1 MAAGVLTTAL
11 TLAVAAPVAA
21 ADPAATPGAGSPGA
35 PAPGPQPRDDR
46 GPADADG
53 PQRWAPP
60 LAGATTGV
68 EVAEGTARLSTSRD
82 GTETGP
88 AALRGAERQ
97 GLLDLGAH
105 QFATP
110 VNRIE
115 APVTGDVPPGTEVTV
130 DVRGQGP
137 DGQWTEWVPSAPGTP
152 AILPEPTRTVAA
164 RLVLLAPT
172 GGTGPTVRSL
182 EVLADQVPTDA
193 RTIAPRASYRVF
205 ATREG
210 LVGGTTANGHKIVAN
225 DQFAAL
231 PSRRALSP
239 NGRGD
244 YSVRV
249 CTDAGRCATV
259 PVWDVGPWNTKDDY
273 WNPADR
279 RQQWKDLPQGRPQA
293 QAAYE
298 DRHNGGRDGF
308 GRQVKNPAGIDLAD
322 GTFWGLGLRENAF
335 VTVDYLWTA
344 RAAALGRAVTG
355 GAGPVVERTA
365 AAATAADGGVVGD
378 GAQVEIQCQVA
389 GTPVA
394 GSQGT
399 SNLWLRTRPD
409 RYVPA
414 AWIQGA
420 PPVPTCT

>member
-1 MAAGVLTTAL
+1 MATGVLTTAL
-11 TLAVAAPVAA
+11 SLATLAPVAS
-21 ADPAATPGAGSPGA
+21 ADPGVPPPTGPHTQAAPN
-35 PAPGPQPRDDR
+35 DE
-46 GPADADG
+46 G

-60 LAGATTGV
+60 LAGTSTGV
-68 EVAEGTARLSTSRD
+68 AIAEGTARLSTMRD

-110 VNRIE
+110 VNRID
-115 APVTGDVPPGTEVTV
+115 APVTGDVPPGSQVAV
-130 DVRGQGP
+130 DVRGQDA
-137 DGQWTEWVPSAPGTP
+137 DGQWSEWLPAEPGSP
-152 AILPEPTRTVAA
+152 AVLPEPTRTVAV
-164 RLVLLAPT
+164 RLAMLAPT
-172 GGTGPTVRSL
+172 GSAGPVVRSL
-182 EVLADQVPTDA
+182 EVLADEVPTGP

-210 LVGGTTANGHKIVAN
+210 LVGGVTANGHRITPN

-249 CTDAGRCATV
+249 CAAAGRCATV

-273 WNPADR
+273 WNPSAQ

-293 QAAYE
+293 QAAFENKY
-298 DRHNGGRDGF
+298 NGGRDGF

-322 GTFWGLGLRENAF
+322 GTFYGLGLRDNAF

-344 RAAALGRAVTG
+344 KSAALGRAATA
-355 GAGPVVERTA
+355 GAGPVVERATPDA
-365 AAATAADGGVVGD
+365 AAPDGGVVGD
-378 GAQVEIQCQVA
+378 GAQVEVQCQVA
-389 GTPVA
+389 GSSVT
-394 GSQGT
+394 GTQGT
-399 SNLWLRTRPD
+399 SNLWLRTRPE

-420 PPVPTCT
+420 PPVPPCT

>member
-11 TLAVAAPVAA
+11 TLVTALDSPPAHAEPGPPPPGPTAPV
-21 ADPAATPGAGSPGA
+21 
-35 PAPGPQPRDDR
+35 PRDIR
-46 GPADADG
+46 TATADDG

-60 LAGATTGV
+60 LAGTSTRI
-68 EVAEGTARLSTSRD
+68 EIIEGTARLSTHRD

-88 AALRGAERQ
+88 AALRGAHRL
-97 GLLDLGAH
+97 GLLDLGAY
-105 QFATP
+105 QFAEP
-110 VNRIE
+110 VNRID
-115 APVTGDVPPGTEVTV
+115 APVTGDVPPGSTVAV

-137 DGQWTEWVPSAPGTP
+137 GGHWTEWIPARPGAP
-152 AILPEPTRTVAA
+152 AILPEPTRTVAV
-164 RLVLLAPT
+164 RLALLAPT
-172 GGTGPTVRSL
+172 GSAGPTVRSI
-182 EVLADQVPTDA
+182 EVLADQVPTGPRA
-193 RTIAPRASYRVF
+193 ITPRASYRVF

-210 LVGGTTANGHKIVAN
+210 LVGGVTAIGHRIVPE

-239 NGRGD
+239 NGSGD

-259 PVWDVGPWNTKDDY
+259 PVWDVGPWNTTDDY
-273 WNPADR
+273 WNPAEQR
-279 RQQWKDLPQGRPQA
+279 RAWKDLPQGRPQA

-298 DRHNGGRDGF
+298 DHYNGGRDGF
-308 GRQVKNPAGIDLAD
+308 GRLVRNPAGIDLAD
-322 GTFWGLGLRENAF
+322 GTFHALGLATNAF

-344 RAAALGRAVTG
+344 RSAALGRAVTA
-355 GAGPVVERTA
+355 GAGPVVVRTA
-365 AAATAADGGVVGD
+365 PDAGAPDGGVVGD
-378 GAQVEIQCQVA
+378 GAQVEVQCRIPGSAVT
-389 GTPVA
+389 GT
-394 GSQGT
+394 QGT

-420 PPVPTCT
+420 PPVPPC

>member
-11 TLAVAAPVAA
+11 ALTAAAPLAA
-21 ADPAATPGAGSPGA
+21 ADPALP
-35 PAPGPQPRDDR
+35 PGPGSSQPLPRDDR
-46 GPADADG
+46 PGADEDG

-60 LAGATTGV
+60 LAGTTTGV
-68 EVAEGTARLSTSRD
+68 EITQGTARLSTARD

-97 GLLDLGAH
+97 GLLDLGSH

-110 VNRIE
+110 VNRVE
-115 APVTGDVPPGTEVTV
+115 APVTGDVPPGTQVAV

-137 DGQWTEWVPSAPGTP
+137 DGQWTEWIPAVPGAP

-164 RLVLLAPT
+164 RLALIAPA
-172 GGTGPTVRSL
+172 GGTGPVVRSL
-182 EVLADQVPTDA
+182 EVRADQVPTDA

-239 NGRGD
+239 QGKGD

-249 CTDAGRCATV
+249 CTDSGRCATV

-273 WNPADR
+273 WNPPDQR
-279 RQQWKDLPQGRPQA
+279 EQWKDLPQGRPQA

-298 DRHNGGRDGF
+298 NKHNGGRDGF

-344 RAAALGRAVTG
+344 RSAALGRAVTA
-355 GAGPVVERTA
+355 GAGPVVERTGADA
-365 AAATAADGGVVGD
+365 AAADGGVVGD
-378 GAQVEIQCQVA
+378 GAQVEVQCQVA
-389 GTPVA
+389 GSTEA

-420 PPVPTCT
+420 PPVPPCT

>member
-1 MAAGVLTTAL
+1 VAAGVLATAL
-11 TLAVAAPVAA
+11 TLAAA
-21 ADPAATPGAGSPGA
+21 PGA
-35 PAPGPQPRDDR
+35 PAASADPTAPPGDPGTSAPVPRDDR
-46 GPADADG
+46 APGDDG

-60 LAGATTGV
+60 LAGMTTGV
-68 EVAEGTARLSTSRD
+68 DIAEGTARLTTGRD

-115 APVTGDVPPGTEVTV
+115 APVDGDAPPGTQIAV
-130 DVRGQGP
+130 DVRGQSD
-137 DGQWTEWVPSAPGTP
+137 DGQWTEWIPAAAGAP

-164 RLVLLAPT
+164 RLALIAPA
-172 GGTGPTVRSL
+172 GVTGPVVRSL
-182 EVLADQVPTDA
+182 EVRADQVPTDA
-193 RTIAPRASYRVF
+193 RAITPRASYRVF

-210 LVGGTTANGHKIVAN
+210 LVGGTTANGHRIVAN

-239 NGRGD
+239 NGKGD

-249 CTDAGRCATV
+249 CTEAGRCATV
-259 PVWDVGPWNTKDDY
+259 PIWDVGPWNTKDDY
-273 WNPADR
+273 WNAPAQR
-279 RQQWKDLPQGRPQA
+279 EQFKDLPQGRPQA

-298 DRHNGGRDGF
+298 NKHNGGRDGF

-322 GTFWGLGLRENAF
+322 GTFYGLGLRENAF

-344 RAAALGRAVTG
+344 RSAALGRAATA
-355 GAGPVVERTA
+355 GAGPVVERTGADA
-365 AAATAADGGVVGD
+365 AAADGGVVGD
-378 GAQVEIQCQVA
+378 GAQVEVQCQVA
-389 GTPVA
+389 GSSVE

-399 SNLWLRTRPD
+399 SNLWLRTRPGH
-409 RYVPA
+409 YVPA

-420 PPVPTCT
+420 PPVPPCS

>member
-1 MAAGVLTTAL
+1 VVTAALTAVTAL
-11 TLAVAAPVAA
+11 GTALPATARAEPGAPPPGPVPAAAA
-21 ADPAATPGAGSPGA
+21 ADE
-35 PAPGPQPRDDR
+35 
-46 GPADADG
+46 G

-60 LAGATTGV
+60 LAGTSTGV
-68 EVAEGTARLSTSRD
+68 ELAEGTARLTTTRD

-88 AALRGAERQ
+88 AALRGAQRQ

-110 VNRIE
+110 VNRID
-115 APVTGDVPPGTEVTV
+115 APVTGDVPPGSAVGV
-130 DVRGQGP
+130 DVRGQGA
-137 DGQWTEWVPSAPGTP
+137 DGQWSEWIPAEPGSP
-152 AILPEPTRTVAA
+152 AMLPEPTRTVAV
-164 RLVLLAPT
+164 RLALVAPT
-172 GGTGPTVRSL
+172 GSAGPSVRSL
-182 EVLADQVPTDA
+182 EVLADEVPTGP
-193 RTIAPRASYRVF
+193 RTVTPRASYRVF

-210 LVGGTTANGHKIVAN
+210 LVGGTTANGHRIVPN

-239 NGRGD
+239 KGRGD

-259 PVWDVGPWNTKDDY
+259 PVWDVGPWNTTDDY
-273 WNPADR
+273 WNPPAE
-279 RQQWKDLPQGRPQA
+279 RQSWKDLPQGRPQA
-293 QAAYE
+293 QAAFE
-298 DRHNGGRDGF
+298 NRHNGGRDGF

-322 GTFWGLGLRENAF
+322 GTFWGLGLRNNAF

-344 RAAALGRAVTG
+344 RSGALGRAVTG
-355 GAGPVVERTA
+355 GTGPVVERATPDA
-365 AAATAADGGVVGD
+365 AGVDSGVVGD
-378 GAQVEIQCQVA
+378 GAQVELQCQLA
-389 GTPVA
+389 GTPVT

-414 AWIQGA
+414 ASIQGA
-420 PPVPTCT
+420 PPLPPCA

>member
-1 MAAGVLTTAL
+1 MATGVLTTAL
-11 TLAVAAPVAA
+11 SLATLAPMASADPGVPPPTGPHTQAAPN
-21 ADPAATPGAGSPGA
+21 DE
-35 PAPGPQPRDDR
+35 
-46 GPADADG
+46 G

-60 LAGATTGV
+60 LAGTSTGV
-68 EVAEGTARLSTSRD
+68 AITEGTARLSTMRD

-110 VNRIE
+110 VNRID
-115 APVTGDVPPGTEVTV
+115 APVTGDVPPGSQVAV
-130 DVRGQGP
+130 DVRGQDA
-137 DGQWTEWVPSAPGTP
+137 DGQWSEWLPAEPGSP
-152 AILPEPTRTVAA
+152 AVLPEPTRTVAV
-164 RLVLLAPT
+164 RLAMLAPT
-172 GGTGPTVRSL
+172 GSAGPVVRSL
-182 EVLADQVPTDA
+182 EVLADEVPTGP

-210 LVGGTTANGHKIVAN
+210 LVGGVTANGHRITPN

-249 CTDAGRCATV
+249 CAAGGRCATV

-273 WNPADR
+273 WNPSNQ

-293 QAAYE
+293 QAAFE
-298 DRHNGGRDGF
+298 NKHNGGRDGF

-322 GTFWGLGLRENAF
+322 GTFYGLGPARQRVRHRRLPLDREVRGAGTGGHRGRRSGRGARDAGRRGARRRSGRRRRPGRGAVPGRGHLRHRHPGHQQPLAAHPAGALRPGR
-335 VTVDYLWTA
+335 VDPG
-344 RAAALGRAVTG
+344 RAAGAALH
-355 GAGPVVERTA
+355 
-365 AAATAADGGVVGD
+365 
-378 GAQVEIQCQVA
+378 
-389 GTPVA
+389 
-394 GSQGT
+394 
-399 SNLWLRTRPD
+399 L
-409 RYVPA
+409 
-414 AWIQGA
+414 A
-420 PPVPTCT
+420 PRR